1 MTTKYIFKAHTHIH
15 THTDKEVGRI
25 RKLSTYK
32 GRQKERRE
40 KYWWDKITRRQKI
53 KWQQ

>member
-1 MTTKYIFKAHTHIH
+1 MMTTKCIFKARIH

-32 GRQKERRE
+32 GRQKESRE
-40 KYWWDKITRRQKI
+40 KYWWDKITRRQK
-53 KWQQ
+53 KKDKR